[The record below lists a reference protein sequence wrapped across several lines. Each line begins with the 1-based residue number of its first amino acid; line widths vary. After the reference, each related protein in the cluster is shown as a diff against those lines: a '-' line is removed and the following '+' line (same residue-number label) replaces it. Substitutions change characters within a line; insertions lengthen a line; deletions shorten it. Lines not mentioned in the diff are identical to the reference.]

1 MTEREMP
8 KKSLYRYWT
17 RKPARGKNIKKVSG
31 GDTGIS
37 SADGQDLMWKRK
49 IVTPEHVLSKI
60 DPGMRIFLG
69 TGMAEPRTMVKN
81 LMESEQINLQDL
93 ELIQLVSLGDL
104 VAIDERYARKFRLKT
119 FFSGWI
125 ASDAISQGRVDLIPS
140 RFSRVPWL
148 FKAGAIN
155 IDAAFIQI
163 TPPDD
168 NGYAY
173 LVGVSAERQAMEMAK
188 IVVGE
193 INDQIPR
200 TMGDTLVHVDE
211 FNYLIRATDPPYYVN
226 RWPLQDVYL
235 KIAANISQVIRDGSC
250 ISYGLGPLFEALAKA
265 LATKKDLGIHSPFF
279 TDALMDLVKSGAV
292 SNRYKGVF
300 RGKSCASYVIGTK
313 ELMQWLDMNPLL
325 EFQPQDIVMDP
336 WTIALNENMVAIFPA
351 RKVDLT
357 GDIALHTGKGN
368 VTAGPGN
375 VQELFAG
382 AGQAK
387 NGRTIFALPSR
398 NRKGQPNIKVSLDEY
413 PFQFTNRESMDM
425 VVTEYGVAYLMGKTL
440 RERAQAIIEIAH
452 PDDREELVRQAKE
465 RKMIYA
471 DQIYFAESGHLYPEK
486 IACSHRFKDLLTVR
500 FRAIKPSDEEE
511 MRRLFYRFSDQAVYY
526 RYFSPI
532 KTMPHKRMQEYVNVD
547 YRCTMSIVAIIDEAG
562 VEKIIGEARYVKS
575 QDDPFADTA
584 FIVDEN
590 YQGMGISTYLFNL
603 LIRAA
608 REEGIAGL
616 RADILE
622 NNRAML
628 KVYEKAIYPV
638 QTVLSGGVYK
648 VTVPFESPASPT

>member
-1 MTEREMP
+1 M
-8 KKSLYRYWT
+8 K
-17 RKPARGKNIKKVSG
+17 KPAERSKR
-31 GDTGIS
+31 
-37 SADGQDLMWKRK
+37 SADRRDDMWKQK
-49 IVTPEHVLSKI
+49 IVTPEYVLSKI

-69 TGMAEPRTMVKN
+69 TGMAEPRTLVKN
-81 LMESEQINLQDL
+81 LMESNEINLQDL

-125 ASDAISQGRVDLIPS
+125 ASEAICQGRVDLIPS
-140 RFSRVPWL
+140 RFSRVPAV
-148 FKAGAIN
+148 FKTGAIN
-155 IDAAFIQI
+155 IDAAFVQI

-173 LVGVSAERQAMEMAK
+173 MVGIAAERQAMETAK

-193 INDQIPR
+193 INGQIPR
-200 TMGDTLVHVDE
+200 AMGDTMVHVSE
-211 FNYLIRATDPPYYVN
+211 FNYLIMSQDPPYYVG

-235 KIAANISQVIRDGSC
+235 KIAANVAQVIRDGSC
-250 ISYGLGPLFEALAKA
+250 ISYGLGPLYEALAKT
-265 LATKKDLGIHSPFF
+265 LATKRDLGIHSPFF
-279 TDALMDLVKSGAV
+279 TDALMELVKSGAV
-292 SNRYKGVF
+292 SNRYKRVF
-300 RGKSCASYVIGTK
+300 RGKSCASHVIGTK
-313 ELMQWLDMNPLL
+313 ELADWLDMNPLI
-325 EFQPQDIVMDP
+325 EFQPHDVVMDP
-336 WTIALNENMVAIFPA
+336 RTIALNENMVAIFPA

-357 GDIALHTGKGN
+357 GDIALHAGKGN

-382 AGQAK
+382 AGQSK

-398 NRKGQPNIKVSLDEY
+398 NRKGQPNIKTSLEEY

-425 VVTEYGVAYLMGKTL
+425 VITEYGVAYLLGKTL

-465 RKMIYA
+465 KKMIYA

-486 IACSHRFKDLLTVR
+486 MACSHRFKNRVTVR

-547 YRCTMSIVAIIDEAG
+547 YRTTMSIVAIIDEAG

-575 QDDPFADTA
+575 QDELFADTA
-584 FIVDEN
+584 FIVDES
-590 YQGMGISTYLFNL
+590 YQGIGISTYLFNL

-616 RADILE
+616 KADVLVD
-622 NNRAML
+622 NRAML

-638 QTVLSGGVYK
+638 QTVLSGGLYK
-648 VTVPFESPASPT
+648 VTIPFESPAPPA